1 MVSFYNK
8 PSPVVSLDWKK
19 KSNKQRIDLISL
31 LIINNSIFQIFQVM
45 KTYDDGK
52 IIIKINKNLTAS
64 DRGDLL
70 MDLEEFL
77 KKNVDNAVTVWCEPI
92 EDKNKLRLLRGIKV
106 KN

>member
-1 MVSFYNK
+1 MINFYDKPTPLVSI
-8 PSPVVSLDWKK
+8 DWKK
-19 KSNKQRIDLISL
+19 KTDTQRIDIISL
-31 LIINNSIFQIFQVM
+31 LLKQNNNFQIFQII
-45 KTYDDGK
+45 KTFDDGK
-52 IIIKINKNLTAS
+52 IILKINKNLSAN

-106 KN
+106 KD

>member
-1 MVSFYNK
+1 MVSFYNN
-8 PSPVVSLDWKK
+8 PTPIVSLDWKK

-31 LIINNSIFQIFQVM
+31 LLINNSNFQIFQVM
-45 KTYDDGK
+45 KTFDDGK
-52 IIIKINKNLTAS
+52 IIIKINENLTAG

-92 EDKNKLRLLRGIKV
+92 DDKNKLRLLRGIKV
-106 KN
+106 KD

>member
-1 MVSFYNK
+1 MVSFYNN
-8 PSPVVSLDWKK
+8 PTPIVSLDWKK

-31 LIINNSIFQIFQVM
+31 LLINNSNFQIFQVM
-45 KTYDDGK
+45 KTFDDGK
-52 IIIKINKNLTAS
+52 IIIKINKNLTAG

-77 KKNVDNAVTVWCEPI
+77 KKNVDNAVNVWCEPI

-106 KN
+106 KD